1 MSLVLSELHYI
12 ATKTVTWQFTEM
24 LENIS
29 SFEARIKR
37 SPNAFHSL

>member
-12 ATKTVTWQFTEM
+12 AKKVTWQFPEM

-29 SFEARIKR
+29 SFAARIKR
-37 SPNAFHSL
+37 SPYAFHGL